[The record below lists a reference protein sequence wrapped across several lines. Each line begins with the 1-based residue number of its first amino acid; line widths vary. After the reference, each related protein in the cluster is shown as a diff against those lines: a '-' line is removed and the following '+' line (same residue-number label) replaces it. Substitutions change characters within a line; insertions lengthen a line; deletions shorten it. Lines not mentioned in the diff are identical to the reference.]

1 MNNRVRKAFT
11 SNWVTTSS
19 TAEDVKKHTLT
30 VDDECSSVVE
40 NKKGRFET
48 IIDSQRYASISN
60 SLVNVLNS
68 VELLNSSNKE
78 LTGT

>member
-19 TAEDVKKHTLT
+19 PAEDVKKHILT
-30 VDDECSSVVE
+30 ADEECSSVLE

-60 SLVNVLNS
+60 SLTNVLS
-68 VELLNSSNKE
+68 SIEALNSSNKA